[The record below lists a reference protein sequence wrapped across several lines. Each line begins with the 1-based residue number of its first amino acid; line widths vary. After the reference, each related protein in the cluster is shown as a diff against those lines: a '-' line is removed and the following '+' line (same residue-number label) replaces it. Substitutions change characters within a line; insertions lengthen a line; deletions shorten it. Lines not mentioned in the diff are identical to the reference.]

1 MSHLQGLGLAVLP
14 PHLHGVAAVIPA
26 VLQRQVHHHD
36 VESPV
41 VVGDKLHAAV
51 AALPPV
57 GGPGGAVGRRAVVP
71 AGLHVVQL
79 PLGQVADVLLLAA
92 ALVAG
97 AAEVPGFVEQVVAVG
112 QGPAHPAAQGD
123 VLPLRADA
131 ARVGRRHQQRQRPS
145 CGRGEWGQDG
155 SKGDRGDGQ
164 GLRGAISSPDVTNT
178 GTNQAP

>member
-1 MSHLQGLGLAVLP
+1 MPRALMPLWDPEAPLAPHYPSLVPPLTSLDLQLHEAMSRLQGLGLAMLP

-51 AALPPV
+51 AALPPM
-57 GGPGGAVGRRAVVP
+57 GGPPGAIGRRAVVP
-71 AGLHVVQL
+71 AGLVVQL

-92 ALVAG
+92 ALVTS

-131 ARVGRRHQQRQRPS
+131 AHVGRRHQQRQRPS
-145 CGRGEWGQDG
+145 CRRG
-155 SKGDRGDGQ
+155 
-164 GLRGAISSPDVTNT
+164 
-178 GTNQAP
+178 